1 VTYPRSRVLTLVV
14 LLFFWEIIELPAIA
28 LLGFWFVMQLFSAGA
43 IAVTAG
49 TGGGVAFAAHVAG
62 FAAGAAGVFVFRK
75 RQVSTWEAPF

>member
-1 VTYPRSRVLTLVV
+1 VLTLVA
-14 LLFFWEIIELPAIA
+14 LFFFWEIIELPAVA

-62 FAAGAAGVFVFRK
+62 FGAGAAGGFVFRK
-75 RQVSTWEAPF
+75 RQVVTWDGPF